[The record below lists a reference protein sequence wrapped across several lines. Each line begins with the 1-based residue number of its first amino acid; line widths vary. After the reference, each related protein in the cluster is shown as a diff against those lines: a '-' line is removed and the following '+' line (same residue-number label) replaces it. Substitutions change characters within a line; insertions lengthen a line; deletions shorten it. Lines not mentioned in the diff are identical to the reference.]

1 MPQKNSSGRV
11 SRRQKMLTALD
22 LRAAGGTY
30 DQIAKAIGV
39 SRTQAWKLVSAAI
52 DELNEKCHESAERVR
67 NLELFRLDKIRVMLW
82 PKRSDPRVADS
93 LLRISERTARL
104 CGLDKPTKIEAS
116 GPDGGPIETAQGSSV
131 PDLTRL
137 SVEELEQFAK
147 INAKLRQ
154 GKG

>member
-1 MPQKNSSGRV
+1 MPQKNSSGKV

-39 SRTQAWKLVSAAI
+39 SRTQAWKLVCAAI

-67 NLELFRLDKIRVMLW
+67 GMELYQLDKLRVALW

-104 CGLDKPTKIEAS
+104 VGLDVTKHEIT
-116 GPDGGPIETAQGSSV
+116 GPDGGPVQVEQGSSA

-137 SVEELEQFAK
+137 SDEELEQFAR
-147 INAKLRQ
+147 INQKLR
-154 GKG
+154 KG

>member
-1 MPQKNSSGRV
+1 MPQKNSSGGV

-30 DQIAKAIGV
+30 DQIGKAVGV
-39 SRTQAWKLVSAAI
+39 SRTTAWKLVSAAI

-67 NLELFRLDKIRVMLW
+67 SMELFRLDKMRVVLW
-82 PKRSDPRVADS
+82 PKRADPRVADT
-93 LLRISERTARL
+93 LLRISERVARL
-104 CGLDKPTKIEAS
+104 HGLDVTRTELT
-116 GPDGGPIETAQGSSV
+116 GPDGGPVEVEQGAGV

-137 SVEELEQFAK
+137 SDEEIVQLARINAK
-147 INAKLRQ
+147 IN

>member
-1 MPQKNSSGRV
+1 MPQKNGSGKV

-30 DQIAKAIGV
+30 DQIGKAITV
-39 SRTQAWKLVSAAI
+39 SRTTAWKLVRAAI

-67 NLELFRLDKIRVMLW
+67 GMELYRLDKLRVALW

-93 LLRISERTARL
+93 LLRVSERTARL
-104 CGLDKPTKIEAS
+104 CGLDVVKHELT
-116 GPDGGPIETAQGSSV
+116 GPDGGPIETAPGSNI
-131 PDLTRL
+131 PDLTKLTTEEIRQL
-137 SVEELEQFAK
+137 SV
-147 INAKLRQ
+147 INQKLRQ